1 MESRH
6 VIDGRAPAGRAAPA
20 EADLARRC
28 REGEAPERWSRTDC
42 ANGFATN
49 GPGTTPD
56 TCGARSRASRAGV
69 TVWTAVDGSNPPR
82 NT

>member
-49 GPGTTPD
+49 GPGLPRT
-56 TCGARSRASRAGV
+56 RAEREAARAGQV
-69 TVWTAVDGSNPPR
+69 
-82 NT
+82 